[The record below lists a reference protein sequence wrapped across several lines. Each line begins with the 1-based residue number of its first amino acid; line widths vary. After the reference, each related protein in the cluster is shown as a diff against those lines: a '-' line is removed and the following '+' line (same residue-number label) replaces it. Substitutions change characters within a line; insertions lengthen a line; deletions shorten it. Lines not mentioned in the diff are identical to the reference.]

1 MGGNDQWSNILGGVD
16 LIRRIGKDDSYGLTF
31 KLLTTKEGKKMG
43 KTEKGA
49 LWLDPEKTSP
59 YEFYQYWRN
68 IEDESVENVLKLL
81 TFLPMDKIKELASLK
96 DEHINEAKKVAA
108 FEITKLVHGEEEAKK
123 AEEAANALFSGK
135 GNLDNMPT
143 VELDNKNISIL
154 DAIILTGI
162 APSKGQDRT
171 LINQGGISLNDVKVS
186 DVNYVLSD
194 SDFKD
199 GYAILKKGKKIF
211 YKLV

>member
-1 MGGNDQWSNILGGVD
+1 
-16 LIRRIGKDDSYGLTF
+16 
-31 KLLTTKEGKKMG
+31 MG

-96 DEHINEAKKVAA
+96 DEQINEAKKIAA

-123 AEEAANALFSGK
+123 AEEAANALFTGK

-143 VELDNKNISIL
+143 VELKNRNISIL

-162 APSKGQDRT
+162 APSKGQART
-171 LINQGGISLNDVKVS
+171 LVNQGGISLNDNKIS

-194 SDFKD
+194 IDFND
-199 GYAILKKGKKIF
+199 GYAILKKGKKVF